1 MSKGLADLLL
11 ASALLKR
18 RHPNFK
24 LIITGSGSRMVESQM
39 RRITANLGLKDNVEL

>member
-1 MSKGLADLLL
+1 VFPARLTMSKGLADLLL

-24 LIITGSGSRMVESQM
+24 LIITGSGSRMVES
-39 RRITANLGLKDNVEL
+39 